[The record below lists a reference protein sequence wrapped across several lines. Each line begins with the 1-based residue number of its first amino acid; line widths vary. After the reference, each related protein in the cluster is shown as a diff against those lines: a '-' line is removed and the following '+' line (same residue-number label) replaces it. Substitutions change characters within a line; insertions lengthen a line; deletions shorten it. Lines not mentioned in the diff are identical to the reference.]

1 MSRTTNEERLSVIET
16 KIDTMANDIHDIKKS
31 VNGLDK
37 KYATIER
44 VSRVEQ
50 LTFWLMGI
58 LGTAAGS
65 VITYLLLQGL

>member
-1 MSRTTNEERLSVIET
+1 MTRKTNEERLSVIET
-16 KIDTMANDIHDIKKS
+16 KIDTLVSDIQEIKKS
-31 VNGLDK
+31 VEGLDK

-58 LGTAAGS
+58 LGTVAGTI
-65 VITYLLLQGL
+65 VTYLLVRGL

>member
-1 MSRTTNEERLSVIET
+1 MTRTTNEERLSVIET
-16 KIDTMANDIHDIKKS
+16 KIDTMVNDIHEIKES

-58 LGTAAGS
+58 LGTASGS
-65 VITYLLLQGL
+65 VITYLLVQGL